1 LTGKKIVVLT
11 IFLLSL
17 LAVGAVSA
25 ADNST
30 EDIVGTDDSTDIVI
44 GEESDIDLSSP
55 NINENPLKAD
65 VKSFSDL
72 NQTINGNNDSEIYLD
87 CDYKY
92 SDGDDSF
99 KEGIFI
105 NRSVTIIGNG
115 ITLDGS
121 KHARIFKVGEN
132 DENGVVFKNITFI
145 NGLPENDNGGAIIAD
160 SSMSNVYAINC
171 TFRDNKAIEGG
182 AMKWGTAIG
191 CTFQGNDAHRGGGII
206 YGTVIGCKFINNSAD
221 GAAFMGCYYYLCTFV
236 GNGYINEYDL
246 EGCKSFLNVSNLIW
260 TPGFGGSKVNLV
272 CEYKENQYALD
283 NFNATVSLYKD
294 GVWLNNYSVLT
305 GEKWVADLQEGVYT
319 FDLILNDFH
328 NVNLTDLTL
337 MVTDGTSFTDLN
349 NTINGNANATIEL
362 NQNYTYN
369 EATDEAFKKGIVINR
384 EVTINGNNFVLNANG
399 NGRIF
404 NVTSDKVTLKN
415 ITFKNGYAKSES
427 KADSCGGAI
436 FWSGS
441 KMNIVDCKFINNTA
455 EFGGANYFDGDVS
468 NVNMTGNYYC
478 NNTADN
484 GGASFFGNV
493 KNSIINETYIQNM
506 AKDEGSA
513 NEIMVSES
521 VVMAG
526 KYINNTGRTLIEIKY
541 SNKDNVI
548 TDSIFLNNDCVNL
561 NIVNGDIH
569 VINTWFGN
577 NASNYN
583 QIPQVKFLGNVKLD
597 NWLFMNATVD
607 PNVFSIFQ
615 TTNITFKLDA
625 YNPNTKKVSGYND
638 ACLQPIELTITS
650 TSGGVD
656 KSIAVLRESIKYSPS
671 DVGKATVTAQVEK
684 IKCGIELNIL
694 PPVDLSSDGQF
705 VILNLPDDAT
715 GIVTLASGNDTYSF
729 LVIPGC
735 SKLYLN
741 NLFIGNHNCT
751 INYSGDGAYPSFT
764 RFVELNNLI
773 PTTITSSVV
782 STVYNGDKYLVATL
796 NDGFGNPLVGVRLT
810 VKLGTKTFTPSTD
823 ENGTVKVST
832 NNLAPVNIYS
842 AEISFE
848 GNEKYAPSTKTEYVL
863 VKKAT
868 PKLTAAKKTFKKS
881 TKTKK
886 YTVTLKTNQNKVMKK
901 VWVTLKVNKKTYKAK
916 TNSNGKATFKI
927 TNLKKKGTFKATVTY
942 GGNKYYNAV
951 TKKNVKI
958 IVK

>member
-1 LTGKKIVVLT
+1 MINKKIVVLT

-121 KHARIFKVGEN
+121 KQARIFKVDN
-132 DENGVVFKNITFI
+132 PDDKGVVFKNINFI
-145 NGLPENDNGGAIIAD
+145 NGYIVRDDGGAVA
-160 SSMSNVYAINC
+160 SSSYNTVYAINC
-171 TFRDNKAIEGG
+171 TFTENVAYGNGG
-182 AMKWGTAIG
+182 GMYKGTAIG
-191 CTFQGNDAHRGGGII
+191 CTFQGNKANSGGGQS
-206 YGTVIGCKFINNSAD
+206 YGEVIGCKFINNDRYIKSSA
-221 GAAFMGCYYYLCTFV
+221 FYSCFFYLCIFV
-236 GNGYINEYDL
+236 NDTYDNGYPDDT
-246 EGCKSFLNVSNLIW
+246 CTSFLNASNLIW

-283 NFNATVSLYKD
+283 NFNVTVSLYKD

-328 NVNLTDLTL
+328 NVNLTNLTL

-427 KADSCGGAI
+427 KSDSCGGAI

-468 NVNMTGNYYC
+468 NVNMTGNYYY

-484 GGASFFGNV
+484 GGASFFGDV

-513 NEIMVSES
+513 NEIMNSES

-526 KYINNTGRTLIEIKY
+526 NYINNTGRTLIEIKY
-541 SNKDNVI
+541 SNKNNVI
-548 TDSIFLNNDCVNL
+548 TDSIFINNNCINV

-569 VINTWFGN
+569 IINTWFGN

-583 QIPQVKFLGNVKLD
+583 ETPQVKFVGTIVLD
-597 NWLFMNATVD
+597 NWLFLNATVD
-607 PNVFSIFQ
+607 RFVFSIDN
-615 TTNITFKLDA
+615 TANITFKLDA
-625 YNPNTKKVSGYND
+625 YNPNTKEVSAYDNGQ
-638 ACLQPIELTITS
+638 LLPIELTINS
-650 TSGGVD
+650 TKGEID
-656 KSIAVLRESIKYSPS
+656 KRLVSLNETIKYSS
-671 DVGKATVTAQVEK
+671 NNTGNDAVTATFENA
-684 IKCGIELNIL
+684 KCEIELNFV
-694 PPVDLSSDGQF
+694 PVVYYDGQF
-705 VILNLPDDAT
+705 LTMNFPNDAT

-729 LVIPGC
+729 LVTPDI
-735 SKLYLN
+735 SKLYLP
-741 NLFIGNHNCT
+741 NLFIGENNCT
-751 INYSGDGAYPSFT
+751 ITYSGDGKYPSFT
-764 RFVELNNLI
+764 DSITLSNFI

-796 NDGFGNPLVGVRLT
+796 KDYLDNPLVGVKLT
-810 VKLGTKTFTPSTD
+810 IELGTKTFTPTTD
-823 ENGTVKVST
+823 ANGEVKVST
-832 NNLAPVNIYS
+832 NNLNPVNIYV
-842 AEISFE
+842 AKISFA
-848 GNEKYAPSTKTEYVL
+848 GNEKYDSAVKNEYVL

-868 PKLTAAKKTFKKS
+868 PKLIAVKKTFKKS

-886 YTVTLKTNQNKVMKK
+886 YTVALKTNQNKVMKNT
-901 VWVTLKVNKKTYKAK
+901 WLTLKVNKKTYKVK
-916 TNSNGKATFKI
+916 TNSKGKATFKI
-927 TNLKKKGTFKATVTY
+927 TNLKKKGTYAAVVKY
-942 GGNKYYNAV
+942 EGSNYYNAK
-951 TKKNVKI
+951 TVKSKI
-958 IVK
+958 TVR